1 MPIVEM
7 LHELSHVERTAQ
19 GARRP
24 SQSPASVRLLGD
36 GCCVAIEITRL
47 QLDFTESEES
57 ELLADEKVGIPP
69 TVFAL

>member
-36 GCCVAIEITRL
+36 GCCAAIEITRV